1 MMSNKPCSCSVDTS
15 QTLAGL
21 HLLYLP
27 GHFTGFDKKPNRTK
41 HLMIF
46 VDTEI

>member
-1 MMSNKPCSCSVDTS
+1 MSNKHCSCSVDTS
-15 QTLAGL
+15 QILAGL

-27 GHFTGFDKKPNRTK
+27 GHFTGFDKKSNRTK